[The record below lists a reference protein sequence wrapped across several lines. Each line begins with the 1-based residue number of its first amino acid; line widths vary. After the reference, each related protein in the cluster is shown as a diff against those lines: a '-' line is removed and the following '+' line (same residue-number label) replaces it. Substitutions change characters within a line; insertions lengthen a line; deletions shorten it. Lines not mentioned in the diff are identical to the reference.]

1 MKRSWKLIV
10 RHALAA
16 VLIVVI
22 VGPFAYASG
31 GWSGVSYSLI
41 LGILG
46 GILHRGASL
55 PIRTATSVLFG
66 IAVAFAFDPTL
77 DRVST
82 VAYGF
87 ILGVARWT
95 PVGFTQKRQTA
106 LSDII
111 ESGLLTAALVAF
123 PALQA
128 RELSSAIVFIIQL
141 ALFVC
146 LGVPVGLAL
155 GRWLRP
161 SILIYEDLI
170 TYLRAM
176 TGPIVA
182 FIVGY
187 MLLSFVFAGF
197 YFAVWRANSAAFVGG
212 ESTRT
217 FGDFLYMSFMVCT
230 TVGYSD
236 VLPVSD
242 IARTLTATEA
252 LLGVGWTTVV
262 FAAIV
267 SNLQPANLQAQER
280 AALEDQATDKA
291 G

>member
-1 MKRSWKLIV
+1 
-10 RHALAA
+10 
-16 VLIVVI
+16 
-22 VGPFAYASG
+22 
-31 GWSGVSYSLI
+31 
-41 LGILG
+41 
-46 GILHRGASL
+46 
-55 PIRTATSVLFG
+55 
-66 IAVAFAFDPTL
+66 
-77 DRVST
+77 
-82 VAYGF
+82 
-87 ILGVARWT
+87 
-95 PVGFTQKRQTA
+95 
-106 LSDII
+106 
-111 ESGLLTAALVAF
+111 
-123 PALQA
+123 
-128 RELSSAIVFIIQL
+128 
-141 ALFVC
+141 
-146 LGVPVGLAL
+146 
-155 GRWLRP
+155 
-161 SILIYEDLI
+161 
-170 TYLRAM
+170 M

-182 FIVGY
+182 FVVGY